1 MKVHYIN
8 IFLLAI
14 PLNILVTLFHAHNH
28 RNHKKTILCK
38 SKTKPTKT
46 HRTLCE
52 CELYAPSNYKNDQEM
67 KEVMDNFYHQTSE
80 RFREYDERVQDKRKR
95 CKEQYEKD
103 IQKIILKDKIEKQLA
118 QQFSTLQINIDAN
131 DIPTCVCEKSMAD
144 KTEKV
149 CLNCG
154 KTMGAVAPAW
164 GFVSGIGYV
173 AWTQYV
179 AANVLEEGI
188 KKGIE
193 VGLDKIAY
201 IVTKIWKESV
211 DVPKFKVI
219 EFLSSGY
226 FTDKMSLFDINN
238 YINTT
243 MSSEFELGEYAR
255 FSLGVQHIAEKST
268 LITKSYPTQVAA
280 VTNAVI
286 EGKTEAINV
295 AAPATNAL
303 NTSIIASVVSIVV
316 IILVMLI
323 IYLILRY
330 RRKKKMKKKLQYIKF
345 LKE

>member
-8 IFLLAI
+8 ILLFAL
-14 PLNILVTLFHAHNH
+14 PRNILVNT
-28 RNHKKTILCK
+28 HKK
-38 SKTKPTKT
+38 KPSITLRHIQT
-46 HRTLCE
+46 TRLLCE
-52 CELYAPSNYKNDQEM
+52 CELYATSNYEYDSEM
-67 KEVMDNFYHQTSE
+67 KEVMENFNRQTSE
-80 RFREYDERVQDKRKR
+80 RFLEYDEKIQDKRKQ
-95 CKEQYEKD
+95 CKEQCEKD

-118 QQFSTLQINIDAN
+118 QQFSTLQTNIDSH

-149 CLNCG
+149 CLKCG

-179 AANVLEEGI
+179 ASKIVEAGI

-193 VGLDKIAY
+193 VGLVKVTEIVIGTTVNVSKI
-201 IVTKIWKESV
+201 
-211 DVPKFKVI
+211 PKFNVV
-219 EFLSSGY
+219 EMLSSGY
-226 FTDKMSLFDINN
+226 FTDKMSLFDISN

-243 MSSEFELGEYAR
+243 ISAVIEFDEYAV
-255 FSLGVQHIAEKST
+255 FYLGVQHIAEDPT

-280 VTNAVI
+280 VTNAVVK
-286 EGKTEAINV
+286 GKTEAINV

-303 NTSIIASVVSIVV
+303 NTAIIASVVSIVV